1 MMSVARLFGPGTNGR
16 GPVKLFWKL
25 FLSVIV
31 AMLLFEGMVTAF
43 HLLNLPSTLAVV
55 AGMCLLLFLAAG
67 GVVMFRLMWRR
78 L

>member
-1 MMSVARLFGPGTNGR
+1 M
-16 GPVKLFWKL
+16 KLFWKSI
-25 FLSVIV
+25 LSAVV

-55 AGMCLLLFLAAG
+55 AGLCLLLLLAAG
-67 GVVMFRLMWRR
+67 GVIAFRFLWRR

>member
-1 MMSVARLFGPGTNGR
+1 MAE
-16 GPVKLFWKL
+16 GPVKLFWKSI
-25 FLSVIV
+25 LSVVV

-55 AGMCLLLFLAAG
+55 AGLCLLLMLAAG
-67 GVVMFRLMWRR
+67 GVLAFRFLWRR

>member
-1 MMSVARLFGPGTNGR
+1 M
-16 GPVKLFWKL
+16 KLFWKSI
-25 FLSVIV
+25 LSVAV

-55 AGMCLLLFLAAG
+55 AGLCLLLILAAG
-67 GVVMFRLMWRR
+67 GVIAFRVIWRR

>member
-1 MMSVARLFGPGTNGR
+1 MVVGPASMAE
-16 GPVKLFWKL
+16 GPVKLFWKSI
-25 FLSVIV
+25 LSVVV

-55 AGMCLLLFLAAG
+55 AGLCLLLMLAVG
-67 GVVMFRLMWRR
+67 GVLAFRFIWRR